1 MPLATWSH
9 KRSIKIDTHPFRTL
23 KRREFLGLAL
33 GTALKAANP
42 VMRPA
47 VSEAVCPVERI
58 SPVSQ
63 DGYAGLAFMRKPPG
77 KGPFPSVVI
86 IHGGLYT
93 LPEKRIREIALDGPP
108 ACRFLAAGYVVTAL
122 TYRSRDVDPQD
133 KACLR
138 DCLAVVGY
146 MKRLPFVDPKSVVI
160 YGCSGGGDLALE
172 IAAATEVC
180 AILPEEPATH
190 LLAGIYNTSIPKKS
204 ERYTPADSTIISEDP
219 KRYYTAEFQKLARAK
234 LARIQCPI
242 LILQGDIQP
251 INHFNQEVLIPELRA
266 LGKRLEVLTYRG
278 EPHCFCFFGEGAQTP
293 RPDIALKAF
302 NDMQFFCRRHV
313 RTKPKALDSN
323 LVQLVPVK
331 SPSPSQGAG

>member
-1 MPLATWSH
+1 MMIEH
-9 KRSIKIDTHPFRTL
+9 RFRTVR
-23 KRREFLGLAL
+23 RREFLGFAI
-33 GTALKAANP
+33 GTALEGADA

-47 VSEAVCPVERI
+47 VSEAVCPIERI
-58 SPVSQ
+58 SPIAQ
-63 DGYAGLAFMRKPPG
+63 DGHAGIAFMRKPPG

-86 IHGGLYT
+86 IHGGLYA

-122 TYRSRDVDPQD
+122 TYRSRDLDPQD

-138 DCLAVVGY
+138 DCLAVVDYLKG
-146 MKRLPFVDPKSVVI
+146 LPFVDPKSVVI

-172 IAAATEVC
+172 IAAVTEVC
-180 AILPEEPATH
+180 AIVPEEPASH
-190 LLAGIYNTSIPKKS
+190 LLAGIYNTSIPKKG
-204 ERYTPADSTIISEDP
+204 ERYTPADSTIISENP
-219 KRYYTAEFQKLARAK
+219 RRYYTPEFQKLTRAK

-251 INHFNQEVLIPELRA
+251 INHFNEEVLIPELRA
-266 LGKRLEVLTYRG
+266 LGKKPEVLTYSG

-293 RPDIALKAF
+293 HPDIALKAF
-302 NDMQFFCRRHV
+302 TDMQSFCQRHV
-313 RTKPKALDSN
+313 GTKPQALKSN

-331 SPSPSQGAG
+331 AATSK